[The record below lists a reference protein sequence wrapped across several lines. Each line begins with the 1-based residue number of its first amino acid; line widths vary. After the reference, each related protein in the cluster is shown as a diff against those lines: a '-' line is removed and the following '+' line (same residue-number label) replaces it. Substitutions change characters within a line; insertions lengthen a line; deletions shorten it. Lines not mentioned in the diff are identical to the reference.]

1 MGNPF
6 NKLNLSQYKGVSCNI
21 GMFQVSLA
29 ENGVNFDFGSGD
41 VDFWEFAQALKKNI
55 DMNIAEGNHLVYHRK
70 GSTVEE
76 ILALLHTYRYESNGM

>member
-6 NKLNLSQYKGVSCNI
+6 NILNLSKYKGVSCNI

-29 ENGVNFDFGSGD
+29 ENNVKFDFDSGD

-55 DMNIAEGNHLVYHRK
+55 DMQMAEGNHFVYHRQ
-70 GSTVEE
+70 GSSEFDHSSE
-76 ILALLHTYRYESNGM
+76 CLW

>member
-6 NKLNLSQYKGVSCNI
+6 NIFNLSKYKGVSCNI

-55 DMNIAEGNHLVYHRK
+55 DMNIAEGNHLVYHRN
-70 GSTVEE
+70 GSSDEKTV
-76 ILALLHTYRYESNGM
+76 